1 MNKSILNIEVQDFIQ
16 QNLQTNITKL
26 VLKGSPF
33 KTISIQELAKQIIA
47 KNKCKKKLP
56 TWYNTKNIYYPDKLN
71 IEQTSSEITAAYKT
85 QLLTAKSI
93 IDITGGFGVDCF
105 AFSKKIKIVTHCEI
119 NTKLSTIVAYN
130 YEQLNIKN
138 IQTVAKDGITYLTN
152 GNKIY
157 DCIYIDP
164 SRRNELKKR
173 VFLLADCTPDLSKNL
188 DVLLKYSNT
197 VLIKTSPILDI
208 QAAVNELH
216 SIKEIHIVAI
226 QNEVKEVLYLIEKKY
241 SEKIRYKTINITK
254 SKNQIFTFSPNITEA
269 NYSLPQQ
276 YLYEPNAAILKAGAF
291 KEISNKLNLSK
302 LHKHSHLYTSDNE
315 ILFPGRVFKILQQ
328 TAYHPKKLKKNLQI
342 EKANITTRNF
352 PDSVATIRKKTKIKD
367 GGILYLFF
375 TTNIHDEK
383 IVLTCE
389 KIS

>member
-1 MNKSILNIEVQDFIQ
+1 MNKSILNIEAQDFIQ
-16 QNLQTNITKL
+16 QNLQTDITKL

-33 KTISIQELAKQIIA
+33 KNISIQELAKQIIA

-56 TWYNTKNIYYPDKLN
+56 TWYDAKNIYYPDKLN
-71 IEQTSSEITAAYKT
+71 IEQTSSEITAIYKA
-85 QLLTAKSI
+85 QLITGKSI
-93 IDITGGFGVDCF
+93 LDITGGFGVDCF
-105 AFSKKIKIVTHCEI
+105 AFSKYFKTVTHCEI
-119 NTKLSTIVAYN
+119 NTELSTIVAHN
-130 YEQLNIKN
+130 YKQLKVKN
-138 IQTVAKDGITYLTN
+138 IQTIAKDGITYLTN
-152 GNKIY
+152 NNKIY

-197 VLIKTSPILDI
+197 ILIKTSPILDI
-208 QAAVNELH
+208 QAAINELH

-226 QNEVKEVLYLIEKKY
+226 QNEVKEVLYLIQKNYSKKP
-241 SEKIRYKTINITK
+241 SYKTINITK
-254 SKNQIFTFSPNITEA
+254 SENQIFAFSPNITKA

-291 KEISNKLNLSK
+291 KEISNQLNISK
-302 LHKHSHLYTSDNE
+302 LHKHSHLYTSDSE

-328 TAYHPKKLKKNLQI
+328 TTYHPKKLKKFLQI

-352 PDSVATIRKKTKIKD
+352 PDNVATIRKKTKIKD
-367 GGILYLFF
+367 GGTLYLFF
-375 TTNIHDEK
+375 TTNIHNEK
-383 IVLTCE
+383 IVLVCE
-389 KIS
+389 KT